1 MKDYRKA
8 AAAIR
13 LDACKDYPKGCRECG
28 AKKSC
33 GSIRIHK
40 AAEAIDELLY
50 QRALDL
56 AEIVSLRRQIEAL
69 EEAGA

>member
-13 LDACKDYPKGCRECG
+13 LDACPVDAVDATG
-28 AKKSC
+28 A
-33 GSIRIHK
+33 G

-50 QRALDL
+50 QRALDM